1 LRISQLFR
9 LELGHTSCVCCAHCL
24 LAQYLQNRAAVS
36 PWQFKNIDGSGDWV
50 ELSDTLWNYR
60 WQQAV
65 NDVKPDIVEIGI
77 LTSIFE
83 ILKLTTFTRS
93 VTWNDYGESH
103 YISDINPNVNLGSQ
117 APFYVDGFVH
127 SNWRD
132 VARYYISYFKKGTAP
147 TITVCNS

>member
-1 LRISQLFR
+1 
-9 LELGHTSCVCCAHCL
+9 
-24 LAQYLQNRAAVS
+24 
-36 PWQFKNIDGSGDWV
+36 V

>member
-1 LRISQLFR
+1 
-9 LELGHTSCVCCAHCL
+9 
-24 LAQYLQNRAAVS
+24 VS
-36 PWQFKNIDGSGDWV
+36 PWQFKNIDGAGDWV

-65 NDVKPDIVEIGI
+65 NDVKPDIVEIGNFYLSSCYPKI
-77 LTSIFE
+77 RP
-83 ILKLTTFTRS
+83 FTLS

-117 APFYVDGFVH
+117 APLYVDGFVH

-132 VARYYISYFKKGTAP
+132 VAQYYISYFKTGSP
-147 TITVCNS
+147 TLTVGSYDSHFD